1 MYTQG
6 ENGSAGLHSVCF
18 YYSYSQ
24 HCPIFL
30 VFRQHQFAIRAT
42 LLSTETLKAKDM
54 YLDAAAQFMRMTG
67 EVGTVVGFMESEN
80 IQTGGVQRSAEK
92 HSTAC
97 RASPHFS
104 RVLTNSRVLLYL
116 NIARWQVLYCF
127 INARA
132 PSKSSV
138 ILSRSQ
144 TYCVLCY

>member
-67 EVGTVVGFMESEN
+67 EVGMYGCR
-80 IQTGGVQRSAEK
+80 IYGVRKYPNRRSAEK
-92 HSTAC
+92 HSAAC
-97 RASPHFS
+97 RASQHFS
-104 RVLTNSRVLLYL
+104 TLLSCSHKFLRASISQHSTLTSALFLYKCTCTL
-116 NIARWQVLYCF
+116 
-127 INARA
+127 
-132 PSKSSV
+132 
-138 ILSRSQ
+138 
-144 TYCVLCY
+144 

>member
-67 EVGTVVGFMESEN
+67 EVGMYGCR
-80 IQTGGVQRSAEK
+80 IYGVRKYPNRRSAEK
-92 HSTAC
+92 CGEAL
-97 RASPHFS
+97 R
-104 RVLTNSRVLLYL
+104 
-116 NIARWQVLYCF
+116 
-127 INARA
+127 
-132 PSKSSV
+132 
-138 ILSRSQ
+138 
-144 TYCVLCY
+144 CVLCFSTLLHTSLVFSQIPACFYIST